1 MFLRRLLGL
10 QSATRAERRAT
21 GWIAVMYFAALAGMF
36 LLRPIRGQLG
46 VARGVE
52 AMPEL
57 YSLTL
62 LATVVVVVPF
72 WSLAD
77 RMASRRFVPICLNV
91 CTALLLLLAVGF
103 TFVGEHQWQAQ
114 PWVGKAFWGGF
125 SAMNV
130 AVPALVWIH
139 AVEHYGR
146 SQAKRLFGFVA
157 VGGTLGAMAGSYGVK
172 LPAQLGV
179 EVPLWGFGVAAATL
193 MQVALLAFRRS
204 HRACLELDGGDTDR
218 AHAGGGVL
226 QGLAVLARDRRARQI
241 SLYVMLVGFV
251 ATAFEAAQTEL
262 VGAELARAWEQQTF
276 LADVGL
282 WGNALVL
289 FLQVFWTG
297 RLLTRS
303 PASLLLAA
311 LPVISVVGLGCYA
324 LAPTAAAI
332 FGIQV
337 ARRGV
342 NYAVEKPA
350 REVLYTPLGLATK
363 HKVKFLIDTFAY
375 RLGDLFGA
383 VTQVWLRELGLGV
396 GAIVAVTVAFAG
408 AWVLIARSL
417 GRAQTSPS
425 ASPTS

>member
-1 MFLRRLLGL
+1 MELRGLLGL

-21 GWIAVMYFAALAGMF
+21 AWIALMYFAALASLF

-57 YSLTL
+57 YSVTL
-62 LATVVVVVPF
+62 LATVAVVVPF
-72 WSLAD
+72 WSLAN
-77 RMASRRFVPICLNV
+77 RMASRRFVPICLHV
-91 CTALLLLLAVGF
+91 CTAALLLLAVGF
-103 TFVGEHQWQAQ
+103 SFVGAHRWAEH
-114 PWVGKAFWGGF
+114 PWIGKVFWGGF

-130 AVPALVWIH
+130 AVPALIWIH
-139 AVEHYGR
+139 AVEHYGS

-172 LPAQLGV
+172 LPAQLGC
-179 EVPLWGFGVAAATL
+179 EVPLWGFGVAAAAL
-193 MQVALLAFRRS
+193 MQLALLAFHRS
-204 HRACLELDGGDTDR
+204 HRPCAELDGGGAAR
-218 AHAGGGVL
+218 AHADGGVL
-226 QGLAVLARDRRARQI
+226 QGLAILARDGRARQI
-241 SLYVMLVGFV
+241 ALYIMLVGFV

-262 VGAELARAWEQQTF
+262 VGEELDRAWEQQTF

-289 FLQVFWTG
+289 FLQVFWTS
-297 RLLTRS
+297 RMMTRCG
-303 PASLLLAA
+303 AALLLAA
-311 LPVISVVGLGCYA
+311 LPLTSVIGLGCYW

-332 FGIQV
+332 FVIQV

-350 REVLYTPLGLATK
+350 REVLYTPLDLATK
-363 HKVKFLIDTFAY
+363 HKVKFLLDTFAY
-375 RLGDLFGA
+375 RLGDLLGA
-383 VTQVWLRELGLGV
+383 VVQVWLRELGLGV

-408 AWVLIARSL
+408 AWILIARSL
-417 GRAQTSPS
+417 GRAQSS
-425 ASPTS
+425 AAPIS

>member
-1 MFLRRLLGL
+1 M
-10 QSATRAERRAT
+10 
-21 GWIAVMYFAALAGMF
+21 
-36 LLRPIRGQLG
+36 
-46 VARGVE
+46 
-52 AMPEL
+52 
-57 YSLTL
+57 
-62 LATVVVVVPF
+62 
-72 WSLAD
+72 
-77 RMASRRFVPICLNV
+77 
-91 CTALLLLLAVGF
+91 
-103 TFVGEHQWQAQ
+103 
-114 PWVGKAFWGGF
+114 
-125 SAMNV
+125 
-130 AVPALVWIH
+130 
-139 AVEHYGR
+139 
-146 SQAKRLFGFVA
+146 
-157 VGGTLGAMAGSYGVK
+157 
-172 LPAQLGV
+172 
-179 EVPLWGFGVAAATL
+179 PLWGFGVAAATL

-204 HRACLELDGGDTDR
+204 HRPCLELDGGDTDR

-297 RLLTRS
+297 RLMTRA

-311 LPVISVVGLGCYA
+311 LPVISVVGLGCYG

-375 RLGDLFGA
+375 RLGDLLGA

-417 GRAQTSPS
+417 GRAQASPS